1 MIKFFILI
9 LKDEE
14 TNKKE
19 SIQHKMTPFQRD
31 RVDLLMQEF
40 VTRFP
45 PFPSQ
50 EAEAKTEAELKAET
64 AATKEEQ
71 PAEKKMKLNN
81 I

>member
-1 MIKFFILI
+1 
-9 LKDEE
+9 
-14 TNKKE
+14 
-19 SIQHKMTPFQRD
+19 MTPFQRD

-45 PFPSQ
+45 PFPAQ
-50 EAEAKTEAELKAET
+50 EAESKTEAELKAET
-64 AATKEEQ
+64 TSIKEEQ